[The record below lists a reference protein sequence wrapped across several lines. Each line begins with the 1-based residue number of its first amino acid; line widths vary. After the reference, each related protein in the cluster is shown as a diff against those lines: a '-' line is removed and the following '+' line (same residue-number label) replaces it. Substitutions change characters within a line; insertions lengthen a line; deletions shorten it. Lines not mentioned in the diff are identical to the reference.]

1 MKDSSLKML
10 DFGEEQGNRVI
21 AGKRTENQ
29 RNVAVFLFLFFF
41 KLGDTREWCM
51 LKEIVQ

>member
-29 RNVAVFLFLFFF
+29 RNVAVFLFLFF
-41 KLGDTREWCM
+41 LSWETLENGAC
-51 LKEIVQ
+51 